1 MLGTS
6 MIVQAARKGKQKYGW
21 KGFVAAG
28 ALAFLGQRAVKKRL
42 KRRGAK
48 GQNPDQMQKA

>member
-1 MLGTS
+1 